1 MVAKICMV
9 LIFVGV
15 AVGVGLY
22 CRRTTTSVDG
32 FVLGGRNVGPW
43 MSAFAYGTSY
53 FSAVV
58 FSVAF
63 WPGGCSVRARVR

>member
-43 MSAFAYGTSY
+43 MSALAYGTS
-53 FSAVV
+53 
-58 FSVAF
+58 
-63 WPGGCSVRARVR
+63 